1 MRSLNIL
8 FVLLVFMLPLPFNTI
23 CSQTHLKLILK
34 TDQPIDSAFIGHFTN
49 KEFSRIPYKD
59 TIELD
64 FKINKTD
71 FYHVNYWKNKT
82 IYNAKLFLDTG
93 SITVYMKIENGKLV
107 VDEVKG
113 SPTANRVKI
122 WKMKYAEVLQKK
134 DSVMLD
140 FFLLKTYEEHIESM
154 FSFNIGEKYL
164 DIHQNNKLK
173 LYALLPLIERQG
185 DELRTHFGFSFLNE
199 RLQGILKNNIIT
211 LSDFEFIDPENR
223 TVHIASMNDLM
234 ILDFWFVGCIPCM
247 EDHARIKTLLPF
259 LKQKNTA
266 LISISNDDSYG
277 KWKDYLAKHNYSWLQ
292 YKRPSGNENIVSQLG
307 ISTYP
312 TYILLSK
319 TGEIIYSTYLLD
331 EVIKQLH

>member
-140 FFLLKTYEEHIESM
+140 SFLLKTYEEHIESM

-173 LYALLPLIERQG
+173 LYALLPLIEAG
-185 DELRTHFGFSFLNE
+185 
-199 RLQGILKNNIIT
+199 
-211 LSDFEFIDPENR
+211 
-223 TVHIASMNDLM
+223 
-234 ILDFWFVGCIPCM
+234 
-247 EDHARIKTLLPF
+247 
-259 LKQKNTA
+259 
-266 LISISNDDSYG
+266 
-277 KWKDYLAKHNYSWLQ
+277 
-292 YKRPSGNENIVSQLG
+292 
-307 ISTYP
+307 
-312 TYILLSK
+312 
-319 TGEIIYSTYLLD
+319 
-331 EVIKQLH
+331 

>member
-1 MRSLNIL
+1 MRLLNIL
-8 FVLLVFMLPLPFNTI
+8 LLVFMLSLPFNKI
-23 CSQTHLKLILK
+23 CSQTHLTLILK

-49 KEFSRIPYKD
+49 KEFFAIPYKD

-71 FYHVNYWKNKT
+71 FYHVNYWKNEKL
-82 IYNAKLFLDTG
+82 YNAKLYLDTG

-113 SPTANRVKI
+113 SPTAERVKI
-122 WKMKYAEVLQKK
+122 WKIKYAEVVRKK
-134 DSVMLD
+134 DAVLLD
-140 FFLLKTYEEHIESM
+140 SFLLKTYEEHLDNM
-154 FSFNIGEKYL
+154 FSFSIGTRYL

-185 DELRTHFGFSFLNE
+185 DELRTHFGFSSLND
-199 RLQGILKNNIIT
+199 RLQGIIKNNMIT
-211 LSDFEFIDPENR
+211 VSDFEVIDAGNR
-223 TVHIASMNDLM
+223 TVHIAAMNEDLI

-247 EDHARIKTLLPF
+247 ADHARIKTLLPF

-266 LISISNDDSYG
+266 LISISNDESYG
-277 KWKDYLAKHNYSWLQ
+277 NWKDYLAKHNYSWLN
-292 YKRPSGNENIVSQLG
+292 YKKPPGNKNILSQLG

-319 TGEIIYSTYLLD
+319 TGKIIYSTYLLD